1 MQGEG
6 YLKRLSILGSTGS
19 IGRSTLE
26 VVRSYPSLF
35 DVVALTACSNIDLI
49 EEQVRE
55 FSPRLVVLGSKDN
68 AMELRQRLSG
78 NVAEVL
84 WGVDGLIAASTYDEV
99 DLVISAISGAAG
111 LIPNI
116 EALRA
121 GKDIAI
127 ANKESLVIAGDILKE
142 EAEKMGCR
150 LMPVDSEHS
159 AVFQSLIGHRRE
171 DVRRII
177 LTASG
182 GPFLKLSDDEL
193 DRVTPEEAL
202 NHPNWVM
209 GKKITIDSATM
220 MNKGLE
226 VIEARWLFDIEPD
239 IISICIHPESIVH
252 SMVEYRDGSVIAQM
266 AYPDMRIPIAYALTY
281 PERLALDVPAI
292 DLTQLGSLTFFEPD
306 VERFPCI
313 RLAYRALELGGSM
326 PAVLNAADEVAVEA
340 FLQGRITFTSIPRV
354 IEGTMDMH
362 EPSYDLSIERLLDID
377 RWARQEALHQVGM
390 LGV

>member
-1 MQGEG
+1 M
-6 YLKRLSILGSTGS
+6 KRISILGSTGS

-55 FSPRLVVLGSKDN
+55 FSPRLVVLGSMDN
-68 AMELRQRLSG
+68 ARELRKRLSD
-78 NVAEVL
+78 NLPEVL
-84 WGVDGLIAASTYDEV
+84 WGLEGLIAASTYEDV
-99 DLVISAISGAAG
+99 DLVVSAISGAAG

-127 ANKESLVIAGDILKE
+127 ANKESLVIAGGILKE
-142 EAEKMGCR
+142 EAEKSGCR
-150 LMPVDSEHS
+150 LLPVDSEHS
-159 AVFQSLIGHRRE
+159 AVFQSMSGHRRE
-171 DVRRII
+171 DVKGII

-182 GPFLKLSDDEL
+182 GPFLKLSYDEL
-193 DRVTPEEAL
+193 ERVTPEEAL

-266 AYPDMRIPIAYALTY
+266 AYPDMRIPIAYALAY

-292 DLTQLGSLTFFEPD
+292 DFTELGRLTFFEPD

-313 RLAYRALELGGSM
+313 RLAYMALEEGGSM

-362 EPSYDLSIERLLDID
+362 EPLHDLSIEGLLDVD
-377 RWARQEALHQVGM
+377 RWAREEALHQVGM
-390 LGV
+390 LEV